1 MPLLLPEK
9 VASSTPGD
17 PPQPWDRTSVI
28 ARISLPLPC
37 HEEAREAP
45 GPDPLEVGRV
55 HVCTSRAPSAPLK
68 DSLNHLNLPPLL
80 VLPARWPP
88 TLGPA
93 GDPAPDR
100 VRAAERAPCGTG
112 GFQCLHCRKPYH
124 TLAGLARHRELQC
137 HLRAPRCFTCKYCD
151 KEYSSLGALKMHIRT
166 HTLPCPCAICGKAF
180 SRPWLLQG
188 HIRTHTGGSQKASSG
203 GQGDAWGLGEK
214 GGAILPTED
223 GLSYEASASLCP
235 SSHSPTDRTPSP
247 GGQSLQTG
255 YRWGRTPPGG
265 SRGTVLP
272 TAPCSWGPR
281 GPSTMAVSLHPC
293 HCLCGLCLCARP
305 PFPLL

>member
-55 HVCTSRAPSAPLK
+55 HVCASRAPSAPLK

-100 VRAAERAPCGTG
+100 VRGAERAPRGPG

-188 HIRTHTGGSQKASSG
+188 HIRTHTGGSQ
-203 GQGDAWGLGEK
+203 
-214 GGAILPTED
+214 
-223 GLSYEASASLCP
+223 
-235 SSHSPTDRTPSP
+235 
-247 GGQSLQTG
+247 
-255 YRWGRTPPGG
+255 GG
-265 SRGTVLP
+265 SRGRVLP
-272 TAPCSWGPR
+272 TAPCSWGPS
-281 GPSTMAVSLHPC
+281 GSLHYGCIPSP
-293 HCLCGLCLCARP
+293 LPLSMWPLPVCASTFPSAVRTPVLLDQGTP
-305 PFPLL
+305 PAR